1 MVLFLIRVLYR
12 TVIRLHMAYTCML
25 AANHCPLG
33 EGGGVAALRKL
44 TGCCAGY
51 FTTWFDHLG
60 ISNLY
65 KKIQFKRFCPPEKT
79 SGTPA
84 ENVS

>member
-1 MVLFLIRVLYR
+1 
-12 TVIRLHMAYTCML
+12 MAYTCML
-25 AANHCPLG
+25 AANECPSG
-33 EGGGVAALRKL
+33 EGGGVAALGKL
-44 TGCCAGY
+44 TGCEGY

-60 ISNLY
+60 ISISC

-79 SGTPA
+79 SGSPA

>member
-1 MVLFLIRVLYR
+1 MVLVLKGVLYR

-25 AANHCPLG
+25 PANYCPS
-33 EGGGVAALRKL
+33 EGGGRGAALGKL
-44 TGCCAGY
+44 TGCDCC

-60 ISNLY
+60 ISISY

-84 ENVS
+84 ENVT